1 MEEQNAEKTNKEVA
15 VDSML
20 LFNVEMLCDGKQIC
34 LFGDQ
39 CVLDVTEN

>member
-15 VDSML
+15 VDSAPL
-20 LFNVEMLCDGKQIC
+20 LNVERLHDGKQIC

-39 CVLDVTEN
+39 CALDVTEN